1 MGVRGRSGH
10 SLALRQRNVSTSFAK
25 LADVQKRSGEKVK
38 ARDYLRQGQ
47 AILARLT
54 TLSPANAK
62 WKRDLA
68 WFDEQIAALAKK

>member
-1 MGVRGRSGH
+1 MGVCGRSGH

-25 LADVQKRSGEKVK
+25 LADVQKQSGDRVK

-54 TLSPANAK
+54 TLSPGNAE
-62 WKRDLA
+62 WKRDPA
-68 WFDEQIAALAKK
+68 WFDEQIAALGEK